1 MEEIVELYKD
11 YDILVIPLMVLFF
24 FIVGRAIA
32 RNIHDREMRG
42 YFVSGIVFKMIA
54 TIVFGLV
61 IQYYFLGGDTNRYY
75 VALLDLKKAISEDPA
90 NLLDIYGTIQLK
102 PESQVAYYILNDKLG
117 DNLGYMVK
125 TSNFMVPRSG
135 VLFSFIFGNSYT
147 ALSMCYSF
155 FAFWGCWKSY
165 TVFASMYPHLKR
177 GLAICFLFF
186 PSVVY
191 WGSAITKDSICVG
204 SLGLFVYSFYQLF
217 FRKKFFL
224 LHSVSIIVW
233 GAVLF
238 FTKPYLLL
246 GLVPALSLWYFLH
259 VNKSIK
265 DKSVRYVS
273 FGILLAIIG
282 ASVIALIQ
290 FMLNLEFLELDKYKA
305 ENLAQYATASQEG
318 YNQAG
323 GSVFNIGTLDGTLGS
338 LLGMFPKAVNATLFR
353 PYLWEAKSPVMM
365 ISALE
370 SLIIF
375 GLVLF
380 SMVKLGVKKFFGTI
394 FNTPPLLF
402 MFVYSFFLA
411 GLVAITTNNFGSLV
425 RYKIPI
431 MPFFL
436 TMVVILVSQV
446 PGIRYNKILA
456 KYIFSRGNPEAKL
469 PQHALRGR
477 PKPQLQS
484 R

>member
-1 MEEIVELYKD
+1 MEEIVKLYAE
-11 YDILVIPLMVLFF
+11 YDILVIPIMVLFF
-24 FIVGRAIA
+24 FLLGRAIA
-32 RNIHDREMRG
+32 LSIESREMRK
-42 YFVSGIVFKMIA
+42 YFVYGIVFKMIA
-54 TIVFGLV
+54 TIAFGLV

-75 VALLDLKKAISEDPA
+75 VALLDLKQAIMDDPK
-90 NLLDIYGTIQLK
+90 NLVHIFGNIQLK
-102 PESQVAYYILNDKLG
+102 PDNPVAGYIFSDKLG

-147 ALSMCYSF
+147 GLSMCYSF
-155 FAFWGCWKSY
+155 FAFWGCWKSF
-165 TVFASMYPHLKR
+165 TVFSTLYPHIRK
-177 GLAICFLFF
+177 GLAICFLFY
-186 PSVVY
+186 PSLVY

-204 SLGLFVYSFYQLF
+204 ALGLFVYSFYQLF
-217 FRKKFFL
+217 FLKRL
-224 LHSVSIIVW
+224 LILHGISLILW
-233 GAVLF
+233 GGILF

-246 GLVPALSLWYFLH
+246 GLVPALSLWFFLH
-259 VNKSIK
+259 TNKGIK
-265 DKSVRYVS
+265 DKGLRFFA
-273 FGILLAIIG
+273 FGFLLVIVA
-282 ASVIALIQ
+282 ASVIYLIQ
-290 FMLNLEFLELDKYKA
+290 FMLQLEFLELERYRP
-305 ENLAQYATASQEG
+305 ENLAEYATSSQEV

-323 GSVFNIGTLDGTLGS
+323 GSVFSIGKLDGSIGS
-338 LLGMFPKAVNATLFR
+338 LVTMFPKAVNATLFR

-375 GLVLF
+375 GLVIF
-380 SMVKLGVKKFFGTI
+380 CMVKLGIRKFFGNI
-394 FNTPPLLF
+394 FKTPPLLF

-436 TMVVILVSQV
+436 TMVIILASQV
-446 PGIRYNKILA
+446 PGIRYNKFLA
-456 KYIFSRGNPEAKL
+456 KYIFSRGDKEAKFA
-469 PQHALRGR
+469 HRSLRGR